1 MKRLLGSFL
10 GIVVA
15 GSLLGGCLAVVDPFP
30 GVYAPG
36 PRIVVAPPPVVVAPH
51 PRGWYRHHGHGGY
64 GHGGYGGPRRGHR

>member
-10 GIVVA
+10 GLVVA
-15 GSLLGGCLAVVDPFP
+15 GSLLGGCIAVVDPFP

-51 PRGWYRHHGHGGY
+51 GWYGHRGY
-64 GHGGYGGPRRGHR
+64 GWQRRGHR